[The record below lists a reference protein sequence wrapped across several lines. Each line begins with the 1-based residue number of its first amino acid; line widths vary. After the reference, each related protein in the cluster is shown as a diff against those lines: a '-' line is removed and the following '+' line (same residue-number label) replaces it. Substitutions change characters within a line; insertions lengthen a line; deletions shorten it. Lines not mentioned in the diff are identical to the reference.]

1 MALFHAGDTLKVL
14 VMGNDGILRSAMV
27 SRTSTIV
34 GGKYVITQRDIFLQR
49 TSKASG
55 LIKYDQPC
63 ILFYENSIHAVPKD
77 GGSPSYPSP
86 EEVAD
91 LLESA
96 SFHLFQLM
104 GKSSNMM
111 MILLLIIAAVAAA
124 CAGGGAYY
132 GYLNDK
138 SIKDV
143 KAQIA
148 AIPAADPIIVDNGIP
163 TTPTV
168 TIKPTVVATLPPRTV
183 LPTVSRTI
191 SPPVRT

>member
-111 MILLLIIAAVAAA
+111 MILLLIIAAVAAG
-124 CAGGGAYY
+124 AGIGGAYY
-132 GYLNDK
+132 GYMNDK
-138 SIKDV
+138 SIKDLH
-143 KAQIA
+143 
-148 AIPAADPIIVDNGIP
+148 ADVATIQASGSTYPGGTVVTPVVPIGTV
-163 TTPTV
+163 TPTP
-168 TIKPTVVATLPPRTV
+168 TITQRPQPTPVVRPTV
-183 LPTVSRTI
+183 I
-191 SPPVRT
+191 